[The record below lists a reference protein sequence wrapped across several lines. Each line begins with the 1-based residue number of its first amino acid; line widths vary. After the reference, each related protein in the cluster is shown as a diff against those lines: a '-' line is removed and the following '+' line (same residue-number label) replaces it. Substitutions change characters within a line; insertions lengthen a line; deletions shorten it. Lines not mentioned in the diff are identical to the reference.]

1 MTTTLWLAIGLA
13 LLAFFGYRAARVWLD
28 TGERSLDPARRVGW
42 ALVGTLFPDRYWWAA
57 RIEAMTVREREEV
70 LAQGTSDLGLNR
82 AGSLRCPL
90 CGTEVPRAW
99 ALDAGHY
106 PTIAPGPIECPE
118 CDFRLDACRHCAHFL
133 PGSPQRIT
141 SARWVADDL
150 GSGRCSRYRVSQPV
164 EQTTTADM
172 ARRLKERGFEQVR
185 APMPIV
191 DSFLPPDSCRAF
203 TPERRRLKQSRLSWP
218 DARRSALLRLL
229 ALPAAPAARNTDPLA
244 EGEDPWLL

>member
-13 LLAFFGYRAARVWLD
+13 LLAFVGYRAGRVWLD
-28 TGERSLDPARRVGW
+28 TGQRSLDPARRVGW
-42 ALVGTLFPDRYWWAA
+42 ALVGALFPDRYWWAA
-57 RIEAMTVREREEV
+57 RIEAMTVRQREELLV
-70 LAQGTSDLGLNR
+70 QETGDLGLSR
-82 AGSLRCPL
+82 ADNLTCPL

-99 ALDAGHY
+99 ALDAGNR
-106 PTIAPGPIECPE
+106 PTVAPGPIECPE

-133 PGSPQRIT
+133 PGSPQRMP
-141 SARWVADDL
+141 SARWVAQDL

-172 ARRLKERGFEQVR
+172 AHRLKERGFAQVR

-203 TPERRRLKQSRLSWP
+203 APDRRRLKWGGLSWP
-218 DARRSALLRLL
+218 DARRTALLRLL
-229 ALPAAPAARNTDPLA
+229 ALPAAPETRTTEPPA
-244 EGEDPWLL
+244 ESENPWLL